1 MSGEECQFF
10 LSLHTGQT
18 EADGGADTDT
28 VTLNTSLVIQNQ
40 SIGVASSAQGFSGVD
55 GILG

>member
-1 MSGEECQFF
+1 MSGF
-10 LSLHTGQT
+10 SLLYIGQT
-18 EADGGADTDT
+18 EADGGSDTDT
-28 VTLNTSLVIQNQ
+28 VTLNPNLVIQNQ

>member
-1 MSGEECQFF
+1 MLGFYF
-10 LSLHTGQT
+10 LRTGQT
-18 EADGGADTDT
+18 EADGSSDTDT
-28 VTLNTSLVIQNQ
+28 VTLNPSLVIQNQ